1 MTKLLLPYYLL
12 FFGAVFVWPTWR
24 TWRRTGINP
33 LVLPRNDSAEGFI
46 GLWFKAMIGAVL
58 VLTLSLALGLEP
70 SRLGLITWLDGMPT
84 NWVGTALLVLT
95 LPLVALAQST
105 MGRAWRIG
113 IDSNRPTELV
123 THGLFAISRNP
134 IFLALRL
141 NLAGLFMSLPSAV
154 TLSIWLVGELLMGVQ
169 VRLEESHL
177 SDALAEDYR
186 AYAERTPRWI

>member
-1 MTKLLLPYYLL
+1 MTNLLLPYYLV

-46 GLWFKAMIGAVL
+46 GVWFKAMIGAVL
-58 VLTLSLALGLEP
+58 VLTLCLALGLDP
-70 SRLGLITWLDGMPT
+70 KRLGLITWLDGMPMH
-84 NWVGTALLVLT
+84 WAGSALLVLT
-95 LPLVALAQST
+95 LPQVALAQST

-113 IDSNRPTELV
+113 IDSARPTELV
-123 THGLFAISRNP
+123 THGLFAMSRNP

-154 TLSIWLVGELLMGVQ
+154 TLSIWLVGEVLIGVQ

-177 SDALAEDYR
+177 SKTLAEDYR
-186 AYAERTPRWI
+186 AYAERTPRWL